1 MSVGEIKVYE
11 EGNPMSTTSDRPS
24 GRHQINI
31 GHLVMGL
38 AFLGIV
44 GVWGLIQTDIVT
56 GDDIRWL
63 LPIPWVAGRR
73 RRPGRDRDHRL
84 PSVRRQADRLGR

>member
-1 MSVGEIKVYE
+1 MDTI
-11 EGNPMSTTSDRPS
+11 DQPS
-24 GRHQINI
+24 GRHPINI

-44 GVWGLIQTDIVT
+44 GIWALVQTDIVDRRRHPLAAADPV
-56 GDDIRWL
+56 GLR
-63 LPIPWVAGRR
+63 RR

-84 PSVRRQADRLGR
+84 PPVRRQADRLGR